1 MRVHI
6 GDIKLLITTGHQ
18 TFYFELPK
26 DVENNLKHEIDYF
39 LAEHTVKEDITQL
52 FFKYKHGN
60 DAKKLEKTKHFSVE
74 C

>member
-6 GDIKLLITTGHQ
+6 GDIKLVITARHQ
-18 TFYFELPK
+18 ICYFELPK

-39 LAEHTVKEDITQL
+39 LAEHTIKEHITQL
-52 FFKYKHGN
+52 FFKYKHRN
-60 DAKKLEKTKHFSVE
+60 DVKNLEKTKHFNVE